1 MLVMPPWLCSSCPQE
16 QRAVCCGVTAGPRPQ
31 VAGDVS
37 GERGGPGALR
47 VALFLAADQ
56 LKDEILLAYHLPVYV
71 ASRILLLLFPTQ
83 QMAMTQLL

>member
-1 MLVMPPWLCSSCPQE
+1 MLRSY
-16 QRAVCCGVTAGPRPQ
+16 CGLQPQ

-37 GERGGPGALR
+37 GDRGALELC
-47 VALFLAADQ
+47 ALLFLAADQ

-71 ASRILLLLFPTQ
+71 ASRIPLLLFPTQ